1 MRYQLIVANLILLC
15 LTLNG
20 CHFNSK
26 HVPLVNVHNLFSN
39 IKAIDKVYFDLDKT
53 VIKDSDK
60 VLLEKLVQKA
70 QEDPT
75 TDIIIV
81 GHTDTRGTDEYN
93 LALGEQRA
101 NAVRD
106 FIISCDKSLEK
117 RITVRSKGKSEPAI
131 LVYSNNPKEAED
143 AHAKNRRVVITLV
156 NNSTSTDNKVPTTTT
171 PFNEEAHN
179 TISKDQENNTQQQAK
194 SDNINN
200 INTQQKLEQDNNN
213 TPEVN

>member
-1 MRYQLIVANLILLC
+1 MRYQLIVTNLILLC
-15 LTLNG
+15 LTLSG

-53 VIKDSDK
+53 VIKESDK

-70 QEDPT
+70 QADPT
-75 TDIIIV
+75 ADIIIV

-93 LALGEQRA
+93 LTLGEQRA

-106 FIISCDKSLEK
+106 FIISCDKSLEY

-156 NNSTSTDNKVPTTTT
+156 NSTNTENKVPKTVAT
-171 PFNEEAHN
+171 PFNEEAH
-179 TISKDQENNTQQQAK
+179 TTSKDQESNAK
-194 SDNINN
+194 EKGDNN
-200 INTQQKLEQDNNN
+200 IDTQKLEQNSD
-213 TPEVN
+213 